1 MTPHTARWVISEMR
15 WSLVT
20 LKLCSTVYIRPPLC
34 ALPSAPHVPALC
46 PIAPAFDRALGG
58 AETCSMGGDK
68 ARGVPPKKAQL
79 AALRPFRPPG
89 RPPQPDHRGGGVGK
103 NQ

>member
-1 MTPHTARWVISEMR
+1 M
-15 WSLVT
+15 
-20 LKLCSTVYIRPPLC
+20 YRPLPC

-89 RPPQPDHRGGGVGK
+89 RPPQYSHRSQGGRIRKKGTRNIGIK
-103 NQ
+103 SRL

>member
-1 MTPHTARWVISEMR
+1 MGGLLDPHKLRTRF
-15 WSLVT
+15 T
-20 LKLCSTVYIRPPLC
+20 LPAYWGLPC

>member
-1 MTPHTARWVISEMR
+1 MAYLLTGQLPTGGLFRGVLGEITQG
-15 WSLVT
+15 L
-20 LKLCSTVYIRPPLC
+20 PC

-58 AETCSMGGDK
+58 GETCSMGGDM

-89 RPPQPDHRGGGVGK
+89 RPPQPDHRGRGVGK